1 MEFFFFF
8 FFFFSMGL
16 TVSYTLRLI
25 YFMLFSLNRRRLVI
39 GWYDDSLI
47 YVRIKG
53 LVIMSL
59 IRGSILSWLLIDYL
73 EIIYLSISMKFFIF
87 VLIILG
93 FLIGN
98 YVYNNIS
105 GINLY
110 LGNNLLDFIIR
121 MMFIGL
127 LIVHY
132 LSYSF
137 IRFGFKLIQF
147 IDFGWVE
154 ELGAQGLFK
163 VARFFFKKLN
173 FMSLRFLRV
182 IIMSFYFWVVL
193 GLFILVI

>member
-1 MEFFFFF
+1 
-8 FFFFSMGL
+8 
-16 TVSYTLRLI
+16 
-25 YFMLFSLNRRRLVI
+25 
-39 GWYDDSLI
+39 
-47 YVRIKG
+47 
-53 LVIMSL
+53 
-59 IRGSILSWLLIDYL
+59 
-73 EIIYLSISMKFFIF
+73 MKFFIF

>member
-1 MEFFFFF
+1 
-8 FFFFSMGL
+8 
-16 TVSYTLRLI
+16 
-25 YFMLFSLNRRRLVI
+25 
-39 GWYDDSLI
+39 
-47 YVRIKG
+47 
-53 LVIMSL
+53 MSL